1 MANTKVTSRVLAN
14 DAVLTANIAD
24 DQVTTAKIADDVAL
38 GGNPTTTTQSA
49 GNNTTRIATTAF
61 VTTAVANIVDS
72 APSALDTLNELAAA
86 LGDDANFSTTVTN
99 SIATKLPLAGGTMSG
114 NIVIADDSANT
125 EKSLL
130 IRNTT
135 VTSMLG
141 VEGSSANRFV
151 GSAANNMF
159 LGTTTADG
167 IEFATN
173 NNVRTVIDSSGK
185 VGIATTSPRG
195 VLDLGSGSG
204 DGALDNTPANY
215 QLILEAAQSTTGDI
229 GRNIAFVNS
238 TNNVSAAINSVDGGS
253 GVTQDL
259 MFAVANSGT
268 LSEVMRLDATGK
280 VGIGTTSPNDE
291 LDIAAVHSQL
301 RLTDTDDSKFVQF
314 SYSGGK
320 LVARNN
326 STDTTANQFTLTEDG
341 DFGIGTINP
350 AHQLHVVSS
359 GNAEFEVERSSGAA
373 VFTQAQSA
381 LGVTGTSSN
390 HDFGFLTNGSVRMR
404 IDNTGRV
411 GINRTP
417 AIANSKLE
425 VGGADSVPLIN
436 VEASG
441 NTAGIGIGG
450 SAMKFYHGTSEK
462 MRIDTDGRM
471 GVNATGTGYARITL
485 QETSTGS
492 SAIYALNNAASINSS
507 TSSLIHCQF
516 NGDASLGTGTP
527 FIKFANQN
535 DFIGSITGA
544 PSNVAYNTSSDRDL
558 KNNIVDASSQLDT
571 IKAIQVRE
579 YDWKIDSH
587 HDLGVIA
594 QELYELIPN
603 VVTKG
608 VESDDNGRSMPWSVD
623 YGRLTPYLVKAI
635 QEQQEQIETLKK
647 EVEELKGG

>member
-238 TNNVSAAINSVDGGS
+238 TQDVSAAINSVDGGANL
-253 GVTQDL
+253 TQDL

-268 LSEVMRLDATGK
+268 LSEVMRLDATGN
-280 VGIGTTSPNDE
+280 VGIGTTSPNSL
-291 LDIAAVHSQL
+291 LDIKDVHSQL
-301 RLTDTDDSKFVQF
+301 RLTDSDDDKFILF

-320 LVARNN
+320 LVTRNN
-326 STDTTANQFTLTEDG
+326 DTSTTVNQFTLTEDG

-350 AHQLHVVSS
+350 AHQLHVVSA
-359 GNAEFEVERSSGAA
+359 GNAELEVERTSGAA
-373 VFTQAQSA
+373 VLTQAQSA

-417 AIANSKLE
+417 AIANAKLE
-425 VGGADSVPLIN
+425 VGGADNVPLIN

-441 NTAGIGIGG
+441 NTAGIGIGSG
-450 SAMKFYHGTSEK
+450 HFQFYTGTTER
-462 MRIDTDGRM
+462 MRIDSSGRVGINIASQS
-471 GVNATGTGYARITL
+471 GVQLYVDAPSSTHAAVFRVDSGSFASIICDNQASSGTRFFTSFRIDNSIVGNI
-485 QETSTGS
+485 TSDGS
-492 SAIYALNNAASINSS
+492 STTYA
-507 TSSLIHCQF
+507 
-516 NGDASLGTGTP
+516 
-527 FIKFANQN
+527 
-535 DFIGSITGA
+535 
-544 PSNVAYNTSSDRDL
+544 TSSDYRL
-558 KNNIVDASSQLDT
+558 KENIQPLENGLERLKQLKPVKFNWIEDGKEEEGFIAHEVSEIFSHAVVGEKDAVNDV
-571 IKAIQVRE
+571 AAVRSP
-579 YDWKIDSH
+579 KS
-587 HDLGVIA
+587 IA
-594 QELYELIPN
+594 FP
-603 VVTKG
+603 
-608 VESDDNGRSMPWSVD
+608 
-623 YGRLTPYLVKAI
+623 
-635 QEQQEQIETLKK
+635 
-647 EVEELKGG
+647 

>member
-390 HDFGFLTNGSVRMR
+390 HDFGLLTNGSVRMR

>member
-49 GNNTTRIATTAF
+49 GNNTTRITTTAF

-86 LGDDANFSTTVTN
+86 LGDDANFSTTITN

-320 LVARNN
+320 LVVRNN
-326 STDTTANQFTLTEDG
+326 STDTTANQYTLTEDG

-350 AHQLHVVSS
+350 AHQLHVVSA

-381 LGVTGTSSN
+381 LGLTGTSSN
-390 HDFGFLTNGSVRMR
+390 HDFGLLTNGSVRMR
-404 IDNTGRV
+404 IDTNGRV
-411 GINRTP
+411 NIGHTTSS
-417 AIANSKLE
+417 AN
-425 VGGADSVPLIN
+425 GGAAVLSI
-436 VEASG
+436 G
-441 NTAGIGIGG
+441 NTAGGTINLIDSDDAPTNGGLSQIYGGNQRMYFYTGG
-450 SAMKFYHGTSEK
+450 SGSSSYMQFYVNDSERMRITSAGQLSVGTSSPIAGS
-462 MRIDTDGRM
+462 RIFTLASASTPYGFGTQNDAT
-471 GVNATGTGYARITL
+471 TGTMYVA
-485 QETSTGS
+485 QF
-492 SAIYALNNAASINSS
+492 LNNGA
-507 TSSLIHCQF
+507 
-516 NGDASLGTGTP
+516 GE
-527 FIKFANQN
+527 
-535 DFIGSITGA
+535 IGSIKT
-544 PSNVAYNTSSDRDL
+544 SNSVTAFNTSSDYRL
-558 KNNIVDASSQLDT
+558 KENVRPLEDGLSRVSKIKPVKFDWISDGTSTEGFIAHELQEVFPDAVDGEKDGKNMQ
-571 IKAIQVRE
+571 
-579 YDWKIDSH
+579 
-587 HDLGVIA
+587 G
-594 QELYELIPN
+594 
-603 VVTKG
+603 
-608 VESDDNGRSMPWSVD
+608 VD
-623 YGRLTPYLVKAI
+623 YGKITPLLVKAI
-635 QEQQEQIETLKK
+635 QEQQTIIEDLKARIEK
-647 EVEELKGG
+647 LES